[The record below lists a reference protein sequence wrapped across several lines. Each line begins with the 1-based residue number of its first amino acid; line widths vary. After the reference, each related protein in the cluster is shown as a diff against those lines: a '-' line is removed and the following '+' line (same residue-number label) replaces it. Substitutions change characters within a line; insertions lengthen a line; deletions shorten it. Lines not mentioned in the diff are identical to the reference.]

1 MMQNKF
7 QAIREYL
14 IEEIE
19 KIKFDISDKEDA
31 INVLEIE
38 INALKMK
45 KTKLKYYKKVISA
58 EKDRLDFSKN

>member
-1 MMQNKF
+1 MQNKF
-7 QAIREYL
+7 KAIRDYL
-14 IEEIE
+14 NEEIE
-19 KIKFDISDKEDA
+19 KVKFDISDKEDA

-45 KTKLKYYKKVISA
+45 KNKLKYYKKVVSA

>member
-1 MMQNKF
+1 MQNKF
-7 QAIREYL
+7 NTIRDYL
-14 IEEIE
+14 NEEIE

-38 INALKMK
+38 INALKQK
-45 KTKLKYYKKVISA
+45 KTKLKYYKKVVSA